1 MAAKA
6 WGTADKADKKAEGEI
21 FFQNDS
27 VSLCLLVQ
35 RRSKTMR
42 VIDFRAG
49 PTPAKRTFVLSLARR
64 EGVDKVYT
72 VVERD
77 EVSTWVKLGFTK
89 EGNIPAFYKRSDAFL
104 LGCSVEAQAG
114 VPAQSERRMIAP
126 HPSGGASQA
135 RLSGASQ
142 ARLGAASDP
151 GSLARAVP
159 RASIASRSWL
169 DPERLPED
177 EVDAPVDTSALDFA
191 EKTLLRAK
199 KHVKELAER
208 TLVVK
213 LTEIQEAATRKPLA
227 AALRSGRALTAFEP
241 FGRGVERTYFAAT
254 AARAGF
260 ELLASVESQ
269 PCFGNAFVELL
280 TSPRNEGERV
290 GTAIALKLL
299 CERLLADGTVGC
311 FALAPS
317 DDTGLATAFVYN
329 GFRRTG
335 VLQNHMVVGRERKD
349 AIVFA
354 RKLANPGGE

>member
-6 WGTADKADKKAEGEI
+6 WATTDKTDKKSDGEI
-21 FFQNDS
+21 FFQNDT

-35 RRSKTMR
+35 RRTKAMR

-49 PTPAKRTFVLSLARR
+49 PTPAKRTLVLSLARR
-64 EGVDKVYT
+64 EGVEKVYT

-89 EGNIPAFYKRSDAFL
+89 EGNIPGFYKRSDAFL
-104 LGCSVEAQAG
+104 LGCSVEPSQARI
-114 VPAQSERRMIAP
+114 PAQSERRIIAP
-126 HPSGGASQA
+126 RTPS
-135 RLSGASQ
+135 
-142 ARLGAASDP
+142 SDP

-159 RASIASRSWL
+159 RSSIASRSWL
-169 DPERLPED
+169 DPDRLPED
-177 EVDAPVDTSALDFA
+177 EEVDAPVDTSALDFA

-208 TLVVK
+208 ALPTVK
-213 LTEIQEAATRKPLA
+213 LTPIQEAATRKPLA
-227 AALRSGRALTAFEP
+227 VALRSGRALTAFEA
-241 FGRGVERTYFAAT
+241 FGRGVERTYFAFT
-254 AARAGF
+254 ARGGF

-269 PCFGNAFVELL
+269 PCFGNAFVEIL
-280 TSPRNEGERV
+280 TAPRSEGERV
-290 GTAIALKLL
+290 CTAIALKGL

-317 DDTGLATAFVYN
+317 DDAGLATAFVYN

-335 VLQNHMVVGRERKD
+335 VLQNHLVVGRERKD

-354 RKLANPGGE
+354 RKLANPSGE